1 MSSATVTE
9 RYSEVIEILPTGVQ
23 TELLRLIRSR
33 RGGASSLRE
42 LRLRAGGVCT
52 AFFDGECVTLISSPQ
67 QSEMEELLTR
77 ACDGALYAHRDS
89 ICSGYVTVGAGVR
102 IGVAGTARYDSS
114 SVVGISD
121 VRYALIRFPGDTCHF
136 GEELYRA
143 WEDSEGGMLI
153 YSPPGVGKTTALR
166 HLARSIGRAPL
177 PRQVCVV
184 DERFE
189 FCEDDFLD
197 AQVDILKGYKRR
209 AGLEIA
215 TRTMSP
221 EVVIIDEIGG
231 DDAGGISEVVRCGI
245 PLIASAHAG
254 SYDELMSKPSLEP
267 LLCCGAFRTF
277 VGINRGDDGYTL
289 TVNKI

>member
-1 MSSATVTE
+1 MLAETVKE
-9 RYSEVIEILPTGVQ
+9 RYREVLDMLPDRVQ
-23 TELLRLIRSR
+23 TEMHRLMRSR

-42 LRLRAGGVCT
+42 LRLRVGGVCT
-52 AFFDGECVTLISSPQ
+52 ALFDGECVTLLSSPT
-67 QSEMEELLTR
+67 QSEMEELLSR

-121 VRYALIRFPGDTCHF
+121 VRYALIRFPGDRCHF
-136 GEELYRA
+136 GEELFRA
-143 WEDSEGGMLI
+143 WEEAHGGMLI

-166 HLARSIGRAPL
+166 HLARSIGRAPNA
-177 PRQVCVV
+177 RQVCIV

-197 AQVDILKGYKRR
+197 SEVDILKGYKRR

-231 DDAGGISEVVRCGI
+231 DDASGISEVVRCGI

-267 LLCCGAFRTF
+267 LLRCGAFETF
-277 VGINRGDDGYTL
+277 VGICRRDGGYAL
-289 TVNKI
+289 TVNRG

>member
-1 MSSATVTE
+1 MPVQAVKE
-9 RYSEVIEILPTGVQ
+9 RYSEVIDMLPNGVRS
-23 TELLRLIRSR
+23 ELYRLIRSR
-33 RGGASSLRE
+33 RGGAASLRE

-52 AFFDGECVTLISSPQ
+52 AFFERECVTLLSSPT

-102 IGVAGTARYDSS
+102 IGVAGTARYDSA

-121 VRYALIRFPGDTCHF
+121 IRYALIRFPGDVCHF
-136 GEELYRA
+136 GDELCRA
-143 WEDSEGGMLI
+143 WEESEGGMLI

-166 HLARSIGRAPL
+166 HLARSIGRAPM
-177 PRQVCVV
+177 PRQVCIV

-197 AQVDILKGYKRR
+197 SEVDILKGYKRR

-231 DDAGGISEVVRCGI
+231 DDASGISEVVRCGI

-267 LLCCGAFRTF
+267 LLRCGAFETF
-277 VGINRGDDGYTL
+277 VGISRRDGDYAL
-289 TVNKI
+289 TVDRA